1 MAGTT
6 QRKLLSLD
14 ANLVFDLARE
24 KEFAHEFRE
33 VFLAKGYSLLLPP
46 TATYELHVIRAEGES
61 AAEREWARVA
71 LLQLTRWGIQ
81 PFDLDST
88 SEAIAEHFARGL
100 LQKKL
105 LPEEEL
111 DDGLI
116 LAQTSLA
123 EIPLLV
129 TSDKHLLD
137 IDGNKLLL
145 AFNEADL
152 PAVHPVHPK
161 RLLKALR

>member
-1 MAGTT
+1 MVGAT
-6 QRKLLSLD
+6 QSKSLSLD
-14 ANLVFDLARE
+14 ANLVFDLARN
-24 KEFAHEFRE
+24 KDFAHEFLE
-33 VFLAKGYSLLLPP
+33 VFQAKDYSLVLPP
-46 TATYELHVIRAEGES
+46 TAAYELHVIRTDGDSRLERKLAET
-61 AAEREWARVA
+61 A
-71 LLQLTRWGIQ
+71 LLNLRHWRIQ

-88 SEAIAEHFARGL
+88 GEAVAEQFARRL
-100 LQKKL
+100 LQSRL
-105 LPEEEL
+105 LPEDEL

-123 EIPLLV
+123 RVPLLV

-137 IDGNKLLL
+137 IDEEALLL

-152 PAVHPVHPK
+152 LPVHPVHPK